1 MKLKN
6 KEIKGV
12 VNALFSLGN
21 RLPIKEK
28 WELTKYAK
36 AFVDVNT
43 MLQNEVNQ
51 LIQKE
56 GKDGTLPISNANYQA
71 LMDCETEISADYL
84 SFEKL
89 EKLNP
94 SMQELLGL
102 EPIIRSDA

>member
-36 AFVDVNT
+36 AFVDVNS
-43 MLQNEVNQ
+43 MIQNEVNQ

-56 GKDGTLPISNANYQA
+56 GKDGTLPTSNLNYQA
-71 LMDCETEISADYL
+71 LMECGTEINADYL
-84 SFEKL
+84 SFEDI

-102 EPIIRSDA
+102 EPIIRSDE

>member
-6 KEIKGV
+6 KEIKSV

-36 AFVDVNT
+36 AFVDVNS
-43 MLQNEVNQ
+43 MIQNEVNQ

-56 GKDGTLPISNANYQA
+56 GKDGTLPTSNLNYQA
-71 LMDCETEISADYL
+71 LMECGTEINADYL
-84 SFEKL
+84 SFEDI

-102 EPIIRSDA
+102 EPIIRSDE